1 MRDGSDGAPR
11 CAVLVGPYL
20 SGKTKLFE
28 GLLASGETAAR
39 KAGHAPATGELAVGH
54 TSFMG
59 EPWAL
64 IDCPGSIEFAQEA
77 RNALMAADIGALER
91 IFADDYVQYDPSGQP
106 LTKQQVLENLR
117 TSTVRYPSIVS
128 TGRSIRIFADFA
140 IVHGSEEDVVEADG
154 RRFSARYLYMDVVVK
169 RNGCWQIVGSLLAR
183 PEELPQEP

>member
-1 MRDGSDGAPR
+1 MVDEQAQDQEKQIH
-11 CAVLVGPYL
+11 VL
-20 SGKTKLFE
+20 FD
-28 GLLASGETAAR
+28 
-39 KAGHAPATGELAVGH
+39 AG
-54 TSFMG
+54 
-59 EPWAL
+59 
-64 IDCPGSIEFAQEA
+64 D
-77 RNALMAADIGALER
+77 RALMAADIGALER